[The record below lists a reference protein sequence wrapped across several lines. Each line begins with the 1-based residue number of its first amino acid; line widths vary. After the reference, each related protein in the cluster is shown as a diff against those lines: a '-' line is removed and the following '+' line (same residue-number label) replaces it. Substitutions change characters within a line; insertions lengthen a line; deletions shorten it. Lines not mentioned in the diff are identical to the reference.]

1 MTSFPLTARNTW
13 NNSKYRKK
21 QTDFCFTNFINE
33 MFKKVSLREHMN
45 RAKPED
51 KIAEVVDDMLDA
63 VAGADPLV

>member
-1 MTSFPLTARNTW
+1 
-13 NNSKYRKK
+13 
-21 QTDFCFTNFINE
+21 